1 MPLKI
6 VDCTLRDGSHAIN
19 YKFGEELTKNIL
31 MGLEKAG
38 IEWIEMGHG
47 KGIGASKK
55 CGKPALLSDEEYI
68 ELAKSYLKKAKY
80 GFFFGTFGEKK
91 DIQLVAKK
99 GMNFLRFGVNIN
111 KSEVNKV
118 EKNIKYAKEQG
129 LIVHIALMKSY
140 AVSSESE
147 YIEIL
152 QKLSDWG
159 VDLITLMDSAGTM
172 LPGDV
177 KKFITIGRMNT
188 DTPIGFHAHNNL
200 QLAISNSITA
210 IESGA
215 KSVDACIGGLGRSSG
230 NAPIE
235 ILAILLD
242 KYGWYKSLDYKIL
255 SGINDKYIFPLIKE
269 KNRFS
274 SKELTFGYAG
284 FHSNFFP
291 LILRKLEKH
300 PQLDYREIIF
310 AISKKEKI
318 YVTDK
323 LVEEVINKMLK
334 NKKHY

>member
-1 MPLKI
+1 MTLKI
-6 VDCTLRDGSHAIN
+6 IDSTLRDGSHAIN
-19 YKFGEELTKNIL
+19 YKFGNELTKNIL

-55 CGKPALLSDEEYI
+55 CGKPAVLSDEEYI
-68 ELAKSYLKKAKY
+68 ELAKSCLKKAKY
-80 GFFFGTFGEKK
+80 GFLFGIFGEKK
-91 DIQLVAKK
+91 DIQFVAKK
-99 GMNFLRFGVNIN
+99 GMNFLRFAVNIN
-111 KSEVNKV
+111 KSEVNKIE
-118 EKNIKYAKEQG
+118 EKIKYAKEQG
-129 LIVHIALMKSY
+129 LIVYIALMKSY
-140 AVSSESE
+140 AVSSKSE

-152 QKLSDWG
+152 QKLSNWG
-159 VDLITLMDSAGTM
+159 VDLITIMDSAGTM
-172 LPGDV
+172 LPRDV
-177 KKFITIGRMNT
+177 KEYITIGRMNT
-188 DTPIGFHAHNNL
+188 ETPLGFHAHNNL
-200 QLAISNSITA
+200 QLAITNSITA

-230 NAPIE
+230 NAPTE

-255 SGINDKYIFPLIKE
+255 SDINDKYIFPLIKG

-274 SKELTFGYAG
+274 SQELTFGFAG

-291 LILRKLEKH
+291 LILRNLEKH

-318 YVTDK
+318 YVTDR
-323 LVEEVINKMLK
+323 LVKEVINEILR
-334 NKKHY
+334 NKK

>member
-159 VDLITLMDSAGTM
+159 VDLITL
-172 LPGDV
+172 
-177 KKFITIGRMNT
+177 
-188 DTPIGFHAHNNL
+188 
-200 QLAISNSITA
+200 
-210 IESGA
+210 
-215 KSVDACIGGLGRSSG
+215 
-230 NAPIE
+230 
-235 ILAILLD
+235 ILLV
-242 KYGWYKSLDYKIL
+242 LCCQ
-255 SGINDKYIFPLIKE
+255 E
-269 KNRFS
+269 
-274 SKELTFGYAG
+274 
-284 FHSNFFP
+284 
-291 LILRKLEKH
+291 
-300 PQLDYREIIF
+300 
-310 AISKKEKI
+310 
-318 YVTDK
+318 
-323 LVEEVINKMLK
+323 MLK
-334 NKKHY
+334 S